1 MPILSNTNRNP
12 YFDDY
17 DSSKNFHRV
26 EFKPGYPV
34 QAREL
39 TQLQTIIND
48 QFEQLS
54 GKFFKNGDTIIPGD
68 YSLGIPVAYVRVS
81 SITQGSR
88 ASDYIGYTLR
98 GVVSGV
104 EAVVTYAEDATDE
117 DDTTFFVNYIS
128 SGDDKVEVSFTE
140 GETLESDTPNFFTA
154 VVGVSETSKP
164 VNTKPMG
171 FGSLVTVNEGS
182 YYVNG
187 FMVRNREQTISL
199 DKYSTKPTCEVGFI
213 VDEDFIT
220 SNEDPSLLD
229 NAQGHSNFAAP
240 GADRLRI
247 TLILSKRQEDTELP
261 NFISLIN
268 ILQGN
273 IIGSPSQNVKWDW
286 LYDLLAKRTYDES
299 GDYTVTEFPID
310 LLEYWN
316 SEIVDGVFDPEPDKY
331 GDETPYPPV
340 PQTGERLPLSFE
352 DADENYSIEVSPG
365 SAYVQ
370 GYHVGYKSPFYVY
383 GKKPRNLE
391 FIDDTY
397 TQINPGIFVKV
408 SNVYGSP
415 DFVNGDEDVVTRAF
429 DSIIT
434 YRSFIDG
441 HTGASFSGSEYEG
454 TSRPLNV
461 GEEPWVTYHILTD
474 KPIGRLTLSS
484 TDRNNGKSV
493 KVGINGQDYTVVY
506 PVSILDFGSTQEG
519 RILTEIDSI
528 IVTEAGD
535 AILKDTVAE
544 PNSTV
549 SAQYSI
555 VIHAADGEII
565 RGDNIGNEGA
575 RATVVMK
582 IHPSKSGVIDPKYF
596 YSDSLVTDKI
606 DNNKPGSSFKFN
618 SSFNLGILSSEYFTE
633 FVVIENDETEIPE
646 WKASIGKL
654 IFGQESRSSAKIE
667 DYFKGKLTVSNING
681 QFIEGEVLN
690 VENPEPAE
698 PVDQGFLFNEVGQ
711 YILQENE
718 GKIELDFSTTGTST
732 SARLLRSGEV
742 VDIHFNGIYANNENG
757 NGGDGGGGGGDS
769 SNGGSG
775 SSDGSGAGGNTINI
789 EINQNSKDVYTRNV
803 ILTNPTSSR
812 SGGIDLPDEFGFET
826 QEGANYWFYTAIK
839 SIVFGEDANNIHLSP
854 NPPENPAKEDLWVD
868 ESDYVTY
875 IWDGNYWIGI
885 TAPDEAG
892 IDPDLLPKNS
902 RSISTVSLRDSLFDL
917 EGQSPFVDGESTGPS
932 DPLSLAEESYITFL
946 GVGSDLTLYRELR
959 DRNGIKKPDY
969 TYDSVTN
976 SIKLT
981 EEGRERIFKY
991 AFFNPEQAIVTPRI
1005 NYEIITQ
1012 NGIRGYAVTSPAKIT
1027 NTLKKT
1033 KSFYSDLAD
1042 ENNFTSEIALDNAL
1056 GGDVY
1061 SVANNST
1068 FTGTSGR
1075 NFVVCDN
1082 YKGDASEDLIAGD
1095 VVAITNDT
1103 GYVQYKVVLFATVP
1117 FGYAKSNTKST
1128 IYFTTTLEGSVTS
1141 KQVQRLRLKSHGD
1154 TTESLIYQLPVSVV
1168 HSLETDPNNTEI
1180 EYQVF
1185 RQFAGT
1191 LEKNQSTI
1199 SFTTVKSDEYFVSDP
1214 LKTTIVV
1221 SKVELGDTPVQEN
1234 LEGRILQLAQVDPI
1248 EIQDGGRKIIYKLSG
1263 PLPETAIIKA
1273 ICPVRVK
1280 NGHSKIKTLNR
1291 DVSVTIF
1298 YSDMDIYDPLRS
1310 PATQRVISLGYAD
1323 VFRVNSVMMGTK
1335 DVTDDYIFDDG
1346 QRDTYYDISRLVR
1359 KSGRSLPTENLVVNF
1374 DYFEHISSVGS
1385 DFFSVDSY
1393 LHNRDISYADIPVYR
1408 PSSVAPTGSMTA
1420 ENGNLS
1426 IKLRDCVDFRPI
1438 VNTIGPNASFT
1449 PILSPSRL
1457 TEESTNYDTLKV
1469 NGNAH
1474 VPRIPIPST
1483 QFKSD
1488 IEFYLPKIDTL
1499 FLDKTGKMII
1509 KEGEPSKNPV
1519 APPDL
1524 ATGIRLYDL
1533 HMPAYTFNV
1542 NDIVVRKYN
1551 HKRYTMKDIMD
1562 IDKRVNRVERLVSL
1576 SLLEQSA
1583 LNMSVR
1589 DAVTG
1594 LDRFK
1599 NGIVVDTFKDH
1610 SKGDVGSDQ
1619 YRCSIDPKESHLRP
1633 SYVVDQVRLEEK
1645 FQTQEEVDKFGS
1657 YRKNNGIITCDY
1669 EDVGFISQPVAT
1681 RSHKLQLNTSSIAEG
1696 NIIMSPAMDTFYD
1709 TSTLPKLVVNNNN
1722 LYDAM
1727 LNLTKDQVESSMGTV
1742 WSEWETGGRLPNDR
1756 VNQLGREGTNTP
1768 IQNQKI
1774 TNFFTAGSVRI
1785 ASSSSA
1791 AQQARNDFHLSS
1803 DVSTGIVQS
1812 TSFGDRMV
1820 DIQLSKTMRSIPVYI
1835 KAERLKP
1842 NTRYFAFFD
1851 NINVSQWFCVDNLE
1865 DDYSDGRLRYAG
1877 SPNDNPKGFDLPIVS
1892 DSEGNVTGVFIIP
1905 NGRPPVSESTFTG
1918 RMDDL
1923 EYQTSGNTRTFS
1935 VGQKSFKLVS
1945 SPNPAANLTEIT
1957 GYAKADFVSRPV
1969 IMDKQDTIVST
1980 RLPEQTTNTTLRDDV
1995 RLNYDGDGT
2004 EYDPTGAPSPVP
2016 TPYDPIAQTFR
2027 VDRNNPNGVFVTD
2040 LDLFF
2045 REKDMVQ
2052 GVEAYLVSTEA
2063 GIPTTTI
2070 LPHSRVVMSSDSI
2083 VRVQCELHPLV
2094 QQTSLLAGTVVKGQK
2109 SGATGVMKSAVDF
2122 QSSTINSSKNV
2133 SNTVYNIVLDNYLNE
2148 FIPGE
2153 EIVPDVRP
2161 ANRSTFTIVE
2171 NEITVSRVDLVS
2183 MGQNYNS
2190 GSVVEIGAPE
2200 LPGGV
2205 RATAELRVAENL
2217 DGEVYEVVLTSSGSG
2232 YTKAPG
2238 VSIIGRGDK
2247 AEAKCRIVPGR
2258 KSVTMGVATSDD
2270 STAPTKFRFHA
2281 PVYLQGN
2288 STYAFVV
2295 KSPTSMKYSLWT
2307 CKLGENKIGTAS
2319 RVVEQPNTG
2328 VVFTSQNEGVWTED
2342 QSLDITFI
2350 LRRAEFKTGLIAQLD
2365 LQNSPLQ
2372 TRVIQKN
2379 PIGTNFYSDPSKV
2392 LVYHYNHGFSPGD
2405 FVIIE
2410 GVTDTPGGIPNR
2422 DINGIHKVIDC
2433 DLDDFTIAVTTNVT
2447 PRTSKGGG
2455 DSVRCTYNRPYEA
2468 VNLYSGAMSFPSTLL
2483 TATNRGTEFAG
2494 VRSLLSDGSVGQ
2506 YNKSNEYRLDSE
2518 VDVPL
2523 MDTYYYTG
2531 TKQVAH
2537 YTNEILYKD
2546 DLHLNGRK
2554 SMETMIT
2561 IGTQDSKVSPVI
2573 DLDRTN
2579 MTVIRN
2585 MVDNPT
2591 DGTKLD
2597 SRIKSTSVDDTF
2609 YRNETF
2615 NNGSVFSKWISKMFV
2630 FENQCDGVE
2639 VRLASIFYDVS
2650 DIKVYFKLRTAGF
2663 DGDFSKV
2670 NWIPFN
2676 PSQVKPRETRKVD
2689 GSYVRTPGLPDSV
2702 DVIKPRN
2709 SINVDPKQILADE
2722 WQELT
2727 WTAQDLSKFDG
2738 VAIKI
2743 VMTASNPAL
2752 SPLIDDFSLIV
2763 SE

>member
-12 YFDDY
+12 YYDDY

-48 QFEQLS
+48 QFEQLA

-68 YSLGIPVAYVRVS
+68 YSVGIPVAYVRVS

-88 ASDYIGYTLR
+88 AADYIGYTLK

-104 EAVVTYAEDATDE
+104 EAVVTFAEDATDE
-117 DDTTFFVNYIS
+117 DDITFFVNYIS
-128 SGDDKVEVSFTE
+128 SGGDKVEVSFTE

-164 VNTKPMG
+164 INTKPMG

-220 SNEDPSLLD
+220 SNEDTSLLD
-229 NAQGHSNFAAP
+229 NSQGHSNFAAP

-247 TLILSKRQEDTELP
+247 SLILSKRLEDTELP

-268 ILQGN
+268 LLQGN

-316 SEIVDGVFDPEPDKY
+316 SEVVDGVFDPEPERY
-331 GDETPYPPV
+331 GNKKPYPPV
-340 PQTGERLPLSFE
+340 PYTGERQPLSFE
-352 DADENYSIEVSPG
+352 DADANYSIEVSPG

-383 GKKPRNLE
+383 GEKPRIHE

-415 DFVNGDEDVVTRAF
+415 DFVNGDEDVDTRAF
-429 DSIIT
+429 DSIVT
-434 YRSFIDG
+434 YRNFIDG
-441 HTGASFSGSEYEG
+441 HTGASFSGNDYYG
-454 TSRPLNV
+454 DVRPLNV
-461 GEEPWVTYHILTD
+461 GNSPWVTYHILTD
-474 KPIGRLTLSS
+474 KAIGELREQN
-484 TDRNNGKSV
+484 TDGEITV
-493 KVGINGQDYTVVY
+493 KVGDTTGIVVY
-506 PVSILDFGSTQEG
+506 PTNILDFGSTEEG
-519 RILTEIDSI
+519 RIISEADSFITTEDGNQISKDFLDQP
-528 IVTEAGD
+528 VTKVTA
-535 AILKDTVAE
+535 
-544 PNSTV
+544 NN
-549 SAQYSI
+549 SI
-555 VIHAADGEII
+555 VVHIPDGQVI
-565 RGDNIGNEGA
+565 RGDVIGREGA
-575 RATVVMK
+575 RATVV
-582 IHPSKSGVIDPKYF
+582 IPVNPSKSGIIDPKYF
-596 YSDSLVTDKI
+596 YPDSLITNKI
-606 DNNKPGSSFKFN
+606 DNNEGDIKSTFRYN
-618 SSFNLGILSSEYFTE
+618 SIFNLGVLNSEYFTE
-633 FVVIENDETEIPE
+633 FVVIEDNDTEIPE
-646 WKASIGKL
+646 WKGSIGKL
-654 IFGQESRSSAKIE
+654 IFGQQSRASAKIE

-681 QFIEGEVLN
+681 QFIEGENLV
-690 VENPEPAE
+690 VENPNE
-698 PVDQGFLFNEVGQ
+698 PVEITIGYIQDEVGN
-711 YILQENE
+711 YILQENS
-718 GKIELDFSTTGTST
+718 GKLELEASAGMVSTT
-732 SARLLRSGEV
+732 ARLLRSGEI
-742 VDIHFNGIYANNENG
+742 VDLHFNGVF
-757 NGGDGGGGGGDS
+757 GDPSGGGGDS
-769 SNGGSG
+769 SDGGSG

-789 EINQNSKDVYTRNV
+789 EINQNAKDVYTRNV

-839 SIVFGEDANNIHLSP
+839 SIVFGEDANNIHLGS

-868 ESDYVTY
+868 ENDYVTY

-892 IDPDLLPKNS
+892 IDPDLLPKSS
-902 RSISTVSLRDSLFDL
+902 RSISSVSLKETLFDNAQL
-917 EGQSPFVDGESTGPS
+917 TPFVEGEDIVK
-932 DPLSLAEESYITFL
+932 DPFDLSKEEFITFL
-946 GVGSDLTLYRELR
+946 GVGSELSLYKNRK
-959 DRNGIKKPDY
+959 DSSNNSIPDY
-969 TYDSVTN
+969 EYKPLTN
-976 SIKLT
+976 SIQLT
-981 EEGRERIFKY
+981 ESGRARVYKY
-991 AFFNPEQAIVTPRI
+991 AFFNPEQSLVTPRI

-1012 NGIRGYAVTSPAKIT
+1012 HSIRGYAVTSPAKIT

-1033 KSFYSDLAD
+1033 KSFYSELAD
-1042 ENNFTSEIALDNAL
+1042 INDFSSEVSLDNSL

-1061 SVANNST
+1061 SVANGST
-1068 FTGTSGR
+1068 FTGVVNK

-1082 YKGDASEDLIAGD
+1082 FAGDASEDLIAGD
-1095 VVAITNDT
+1095 VVAISSDN
-1103 GYVQYKVVLFATVP
+1103 GSVQYKTVLFATVP

-1128 IYFTTTLEGSVTS
+1128 IFFTTTLERSVSS
-1141 KQVQRLRLKSHGD
+1141 KQIQRLRLESYGD

-1168 HSLETDPNNTEI
+1168 HSLETDPNNTDI

-1191 LEKNQSTI
+1191 LEKNQTQI
-1199 SFTTVKSDEYFVSDP
+1199 SFSTTNSNEYFISDP
-1214 LKTTIVV
+1214 LKVTIVV
-1221 SKVELGDTPVQEN
+1221 SKLEVGNTEVQEN
-1234 LEGRILQLAQVDPI
+1234 IEGRILQLAQVDPI
-1248 EIQDGGRKIIYKLSG
+1248 EIQDGGRKVIYKLAA
-1263 PLPETAIIKA
+1263 PLPESAVIKA
-1273 ICPVRVK
+1273 ICPVQVK
-1280 NGHSKIKTLNR
+1280 NSKAKRKDL
-1291 DVSVTIF
+1291 VT
-1298 YSDMDIYDPLRS
+1298 DMSKKIGYDAGNIYDPLQS
-1310 PATQRVISLGYAD
+1310 PATQRIISLDYAD
-1323 VFRVNSVMMGTK
+1323 VFRINSVMMGNK

-1346 QRDTYYDISRLVR
+1346 QRDTYYDISKLVR
-1359 KSGRSLPTENLVVNF
+1359 KSGRSLPTTDLVVNF
-1374 DYFEHISSVGS
+1374 DYFEHINSLGN

-1393 LHNRDISYADIPVYR
+1393 LHDRGISYGEIPVYR

-1420 ENGNLS
+1420 ENSNLS

-1438 VNTIGPNASFT
+1438 VNTTGVNASFT
-1449 PILSPSRL
+1449 PVLSPERL
-1457 TEESTNYDTLKV
+1457 TQESTNYDTLRV
-1469 NGNAH
+1469 GGNAH

-1483 QFKSD
+1483 QFKAD
-1488 IEFYLPKIDTL
+1488 IDFYLPKIDTL

-1533 HMPAYTFNV
+1533 HMPAYTFSV
-1542 NDIVVRKYN
+1542 DDIVVRKYN

-1589 DAVTG
+1589 DAITG

-1657 YRKNNGIITCDY
+1657 YRKNNGVITCDY

-1681 RSHKLQLNTSSIAEG
+1681 RSHKLQLHTSPVAEG

-1742 WSEWETGGRLPNDR
+1742 WSEWETGGRIPNDR

-1768 IQNQKI
+1768 VQNQKI

-1803 DVSTGIVQS
+1803 DVSTGSVQS

-1851 NINVSQWFCVDNLE
+1851 DIDVSQWFCVDNLE
-1865 DDYSDGRLRYAG
+1865 DDYSDGRMRYAG
-1877 SPNDNPKGFDLPIVS
+1877 SPNDNPKGFYEPIVS
-1892 DSEGNVTGVFIIP
+1892 DSEGNITGVFIIP
-1905 NGRPPVSESTFTG
+1905 NGRPPVKGTVFTG
-1918 RMDDL
+1918 RMEDL
-1923 EYQTSGNTRTFS
+1923 EYQTTGNTRTFS

-1969 IMDKQDTIVST
+1969 IMDKQDSIVST

-1995 RLNYDGDGT
+1995 RLNYDGEGS
-2004 EYDPTGAPSPVP
+2004 EYDPTGVPSPVP

-2027 VDRNNPNGVFVTD
+2027 VDKNNPNGVFVTD

-2052 GVEAYLVSTEA
+2052 GVEAYLVSTEG
-2063 GIPTTTI
+2063 GIPSTTI
-2070 LPHSRVVMSSDSI
+2070 LPHSRVVMPSDSI
-2083 VRVQCELHPLV
+2083 IRVQCELHPMV
-2094 QQTSLLAGTVVKGQK
+2094 ERTTLLAGTVVKGQK
-2109 SGATGVMKSAVDF
+2109 SGATGIMKSDVDF
-2122 QSSTINSSKNV
+2122 QSASINSDKNV
-2133 SNTVYNIVLDNYLNE
+2133 INTVYNIVLDNYLNE

-2153 EIVPDVRP
+2153 EIIPDVNP
-2161 ANRSTFTIVE
+2161 SNRNTFTIVE
-2171 NEITVSRVDLVS
+2171 DEITISRVDLVS
-2183 MGQNYNS
+2183 MGQNYNN

-2217 DGEVYEVVLTSSGSG
+2217 NGKVYEIVITSSGSG

-2238 VSIIGRGDK
+2238 VSILGRGDK

-2258 KSVTMGVATSDD
+2258 KAVTMGVATSDD
-2270 STAPTKFRFHA
+2270 ATAPTKFRFHA

-2295 KSPTSMKYSLWT
+2295 KSPTSKKYSLWT

-2319 RVVEQPNTG
+2319 RVVQQPNTG
-2328 VVFTSQNEGVWTED
+2328 VVYTSQNEGVWSED
-2342 QSLDITFI
+2342 QSLDITFV

-2365 LQNSPLQ
+2365 LQNTPLQ
-2372 TRVIQKN
+2372 TRQIQKD
-2379 PIGTNFYSDPSKV
+2379 PIGTNFYSDSSKV

-2410 GVTDTPGGIPNR
+2410 GVTDTPGGIPND
-2422 DINGIHKVIDC
+2422 DINGLHEVIDC
-2433 DLDDFTIAVTTNVT
+2433 DLDDFSILVDTNVT

-2455 DSVRCTYNRPYEA
+2455 SHVRCTYNRPYEA

-2483 TATNRGTEFAG
+2483 TATNRATEFAG
-2494 VRSLLSDGSVGQ
+2494 VRSLLPDGSVGQ
-2506 YNKSNEYRLDSE
+2506 YNKSNEYKLDSE
-2518 VDVPL
+2518 VDIPL

-2531 TKQVAH
+2531 SKQVTH
-2537 YTNEILYKD
+2537 YTNEVLYKD

-2561 IGTQDSKVSPVI
+2561 MGTQDPKVSPVI

-2597 SRIKSTSVDDTF
+2597 SRYKSTSIDDTF

-2630 FENQCDGVE
+2630 FENQCDGIE
-2639 VRLASIFYDVS
+2639 VRLSSIFYDVS

-2676 PSQVKPRETRKVD
+2676 PAQIKPRETRKDED
-2689 GSYVRTPGLPDSV
+2689 GNYVRTPGLPDSV

-2709 SINVDPKQILADE
+2709 SINIDPKQILADE

-2727 WTAQDLSKFDG
+2727 WTAQDLAKFDG

-2743 VMTASNPAL
+2743 VMSTSNPAL